1 MGPKRQNNKRKG
13 EAQQQQG
20 EKRGKAG
27 TGSGAAGVSEV
38 ILKKLSKEGL
48 GLKDLPPLQN
58 ANRWILVKEMC
69 GLNVKEMF
77 ALQDFLFPPS
87 AETSSSSS
95 SPYLSPPSAGE
106 I

>member
-27 TGSGAAGVSEV
+27 TGSGAAGVPEV
-38 ILKKLSKEGL
+38 ILKKLKKEGL
-48 GLKDLPPLQN
+48 ELKDLQGADDYSWNFAVAKCDLN
-58 ANRWILVKEMC
+58 AGEVVK
-69 GLNVKEMF
+69 LRKYV
-77 ALQDFLFPPS
+77 FPPS
-87 AETSSSSS
+87 AATSSSSS
-95 SPYLSPPSAGE
+95 SSFPPSAGE

>member
-27 TGSGAAGVSEV
+27 IGSGAAGVSEV

-48 GLKDLPPLQN
+48 KLKDLQGADDFVWNFTVAKCNLN
-58 ANRWILVKEMC
+58 AGEVVK
-69 GLNVKEMF
+69 LRKYV
-77 ALQDFLFPPS
+77 FPPS
-87 AETSSSSS
+87 AATSSSSS
-95 SPYLSPPSAGE
+95 SSSFPPSSGE

>member
-48 GLKDLPPLQN
+48 ELEDLYGADEFVWNGLKQSCNLTLRRSGKTQE
-58 ANRWILVKEMC
+58 IC
-69 GLNVKEMF
+69 
-77 ALQDFLFPPS
+77 FPS
-87 AETSSSSS
+87 FSSDSSSSS
-95 SPYLSPPSAGE
+95 SSFPPSAGE

>member
-1 MGPKRQNNKRKG
+1 MGPKRKG

-38 ILKKLSKEGL
+38 ILKKLSEEGL
-48 GLKDLPPLQN
+48 ALDKLPFKDEVSLWNDVRKECELTLAEVIELKN
-58 ANRWILVKEMC
+58 H
-69 GLNVKEMF
+69 
-77 ALQDFLFPPS
+77 LFPPS

-95 SPYLSPPSAGE
+95 SSGE